1 MRAFTCQA
9 DPMALDQRLWQ
20 QKGEC
25 SWERGGN
32 ECKAG
37 RGGSGKGWNFA
48 TCLRDTHARSLLQAA
63 VRSSFACQP
72 GSSLQKAAC
81 YFSLVG
87 LFPHWLCQGG
97 SAVGKVAKAEQKQ
110 LVPIA
115 DVLTA
120 VCKMSLSALPPA
132 LEGWLADMRGTG
144 YEKHQKDPSPYCKTV
159 RLLLNW
165 RCSMPISTCPDGGH
179 LLAG

>member
-1 MRAFTCQA
+1 MHAFTCQA
-9 DPMALDQRLWQ
+9 DPMAVDQRLWQ

-37 RGGSGKGWNFA
+37 RGGLGKGWNFA
-48 TCLRDTHARSLLQAA
+48 TCLHDTHARSLLQTA

-72 GSSLQKAAC
+72 GHFAEGSLLFFLPC
-81 YFSLVG
+81 SHFPG
-87 LFPHWLCQGG
+87 LFPHCLCPGE

-120 VCKMSLSALPPA
+120 VCKMSLSTLPPA
-132 LEGWLADMRGTG
+132 WEGWLANMRG
-144 YEKHQKDPSPYCKTV
+144 YRK
-159 RLLLNW
+159 R
-165 RCSMPISTCPDGGH
+165 
-179 LLAG
+179 